1 MSYKE
6 IPNLLSVVRIL
17 LIIPIIYFILTTE
30 YKLALVVFIISAIT
44 DLLDGW
50 LARYLN
56 CESAMGAILDPI
68 ADKLLLVSLFFS
80 LCYLGY
86 IPLLLAL
93 VVISRDLL
101 ILLGALLIWL
111 INNQVVIFK
120 PSLISKIN
128 TALQIILVACVII
141 EVSNVY
147 DFPEI
152 VITSLVYLV
161 FCTAIISGAGYLK
174 SAMKYK

>member
-6 IPNLLSVVRIL
+6 IPNLLSLIRIL
-17 LIIPIIYFILTTE
+17 LIIPLMYFILITE
-30 YKLALVVFIISAIT
+30 YKLALIVFLISAVT

-56 CESAMGAILDPI
+56 CESAMGAILDPL
-68 ADKLLLVSLFFS
+68 ADKILLISVFFS
-80 LCYLGY
+80 FCYLGF
-86 IPLLLAL
+86 IPILLAL
-93 VVISRDLL
+93 IVISRDLL

-128 TALQIILVACVII
+128 TALQIILITCVII
-141 EVSNVY
+141 EVSDVY
-147 DFPEI
+147 DFPDLL
-152 VITSLVYLV
+152 ITILMYLV
-161 FCTAIISGAGYLK
+161 FCTAIVSGIGYLK
-174 SAMKYK
+174 SAVKYK

>member
-1 MSYKE
+1 MIYKE
-6 IPNLLSVVRIL
+6 IPNLLSLIRIL
-17 LIIPIIYFILTTE
+17 LIIPLMYFILIAE
-30 YKLALVVFIISAIT
+30 YKFALIVFIISAIT

-56 CESAMGAILDPI
+56 CESAMGAILDPL
-68 ADKLLLVSLFFS
+68 ADKILLMSVFFT
-80 LCYLGY
+80 LCYLGF

-93 VVISRDLL
+93 IVISRDLL
-101 ILLGALLIWL
+101 ILIGALLIWL
-111 INNQVVIFK
+111 VNNQVVIFR

-141 EVSNVY
+141 EVSDVY
-147 DFPEI
+147 DFPNI
-152 VITSLVYLV
+152 VMTSLMYLV
-161 FCTAIISGAGYLK
+161 FCTAIISGIGYLK